1 VSIVDVLYQDK
12 FWIGQDGRRYEVTDM
27 HQEHRLN
34 LLAYLERNA
43 ERLAEHR
50 DWLIRNRGALH
61 DGRPQAGLPV
71 FPSPDRW
78 IMGTPFVQELMRAIV
93 REDALDAEVVAN
105 APEVAARLLLERHG
119 SGDGDR

>member
-1 VSIVDVLYQDK
+1 VSIVDVLYQDE
-12 FWIGQDGRRYEVTDM
+12 FWIGQDGRRYEVATM

-50 DWLIRNRGALH
+50 DWQIRHRGTFTKTNR
-61 DGRPQAGLPV
+61 RRGLPV
-71 FPSPDRW
+71 FPSPLRW

-93 REDALDAEVVAN
+93 REDALDAEVVTN

-119 SGDGDR
+119 SSDDGR